1 MGKPDLHLSSLTG
14 FPTLGEATT
23 PPLCPAPA
31 GAWGLR
37 AAAAKLASAR
47 LEAQEAGGPSESA
60 APAKGKEDGGGG
72 SPEPAALPKAAEEL
86 GGGES
91 SEAPAQQADSSSS
104 ESARAE
110 VSVHRTSS
118 PRSPKTISTCAEAPS
133 HEAQEE
139 ETDEEKQQASEGKFD
154 NDGSSTGGVPSGGRG
169 PSSVHAADELGDQWG
184 VGEGGNWG
192 NVDDTKG
199 HEASLRHFLAPLSRE
214 QLLDLLSW
222 AALRD
227 RQVYEQCAERV
238 HASPSSRRLMVRNV
252 HYSTS
257 DERFTSFF
265 ETFGCVD
272 DALIVRERDGQSRGY
287 GFVTFT
293 YPEGVNRCFVAC
305 PLTLDGRQ
313 LHVKLA
319 ADLFTSREQTK
330 LFVRNLHEST
340 TAQTLRQIFS
350 AFGTLE
356 ECVVV
361 RDGEGRS
368 RGYGFLNFSTPME
381 AFKAVQM
388 SERIIDG
395 RMVFIHF
402 ASSSTKGTPRME
414 RAFPM
419 FRPLPAHAILKSGR
433 RSGGGGGG
441 GGTGGGAGAPDT
453 SLRGAPESSTRG
465 GGSTGN
471 AWDCGSLPSETRGG
485 RSRRAAG
492 ESQRGSYSNRGGGGI
507 GGRMGGPP
515 HPSAADPLLYSNGG
529 AFTDM
534 YGFSLSPFPFFPPSQ
549 GSDMKGP
556 LSPAY
561 TQYYPYPLGPYYPP
575 LAPEAQS
582 PPFGPQSTP

>member
-1 MGKPDLHLSSLTG
+1 MGKPELHLSSLTG

-47 LEAQEAGGPSESA
+47 LEAQEAGGASQA
-60 APAKGKEDGGGG
+60 AAAACTKTEGEGAGGA
-72 SPEPAALPKAAEEL
+72 P
-86 GGGES
+86 
-91 SEAPAQQADSSSS
+91 EAPSSPTQQQQAAAAASSS
-104 ESARAE
+104 ESGGAA
-110 VSVHRTSS
+110 VSVHRTAS
-118 PRSPKTISTCAEAPS
+118 PRSPKTTSTCAEATA

-139 ETDEEKQQASEGKFD
+139 GTDEEKQQASRKFE
-154 NDGSSTGGVPSGGRG
+154 NDSSSSSGGGPSGGG
-169 PSSVHAADELGDQWG
+169 PPSVHAADELGDQWAVSEAAG
-184 VGEGGNWG
+184 WG
-192 NVDDTKG
+192 NLDDAEG
-199 HEASLRHFLAPLSRE
+199 NEASLRHFLAPLSRE

-272 DALIVRERDGQSRGY
+272 DALIVRERDGHSRGY

-293 YPEGVNRCFVAC
+293 FPEGVNRCFVAC

-313 LHVKLA
+313 LHIKLA

-330 LFVRNLHEST
+330 LFVRNLHEQT
-340 TAQTLRQIFS
+340 TAHTLREIFS
-350 AFGTLE
+350 EFGTLE

-361 RDGEGRS
+361 RDAEGRS
-368 RGYGFLNFSTPME
+368 KGYGFLNFSTPME

-402 ASSSTKGTPRME
+402 ACSSAKGTPRME
-414 RAFPM
+414 RGL
-419 FRPLPAHAILKSGR
+419 PLLRSLPPHNGLKSSSLR
-433 RSGGGGGG
+433 RSAAAGAGGGGGPPDPSFR
-441 GGTGGGAGAPDT
+441 GGAPQ
-453 SLRGAPESSTRG
+453 SSVRG
-465 GGSTGN
+465 GGGPPGN
-471 AWDCGSLPSETRGG
+471 AWEGGALPAEPRSG
-485 RSRRAAG
+485 RNRRAAG
-492 ESQRGSYSNRGGGGI
+492 EGQRSRGGGPL

-515 HPSAADPLLYSNGG
+515 PPSADPLLYGSGG
-529 AFTDM
+529 GFSDM
-534 YGFSLSPFPFFPPSQ
+534 CGFSLSPFPFFPPSQ
-549 GSDMKGP
+549 AADMKGP

-561 TQYYPYPLGPYYPP
+561 AQYYPYPMGPPYYP
-575 LAPEAQS
+575 LGPETQS
-582 PPFGPQSTP
+582 PPFGPQAAPK

>member
-1 MGKPDLHLSSLTG
+1 MGKPELPLSSLTG

-31 GAWGLR
+31 GAWRLR

-47 LEAQEAGGPSESA
+47 LEAQGAGGASA
-60 APAKGKEDGGGG
+60 
-72 SPEPAALPKAAEEL
+72 EPAASTKAE
-86 GGGES
+86 GEAGEA
-91 SEAPAQQADSSSS
+91 SEASAQQGASSS
-104 ESARAE
+104 ESGGAGG
-110 VSVHRTSS
+110 SVHHTAS
-118 PRSPKTISTCAEAPS
+118 PRSPKTISTCAEAPA
-133 HEAQEE
+133 HEAQEG
-139 ETDEEKQQASEGKFD
+139 ETDEEKQQAAEKFE
-154 NDGSSTGGVPSGGRG
+154 NDVSSKGGGPSGEG
-169 PSSVHAADELGDQWG
+169 PTSVHAGDELGDQWT
-184 VGEGGNWG
+184 VGEAAGWANLDDAEGN
-192 NVDDTKG
+192 
-199 HEASLRHFLAPLSRE
+199 EASLRHFLAPLSRE

-272 DALIVRERDGQSRGY
+272 DALIVRERDGHSRGY

-293 YPEGVNRCFVAC
+293 FPEGVNRCFVAC

-313 LHVKLA
+313 LHIKLA

-330 LFVRNLHEST
+330 LFVRNLHEQT
-340 TAQTLRQIFS
+340 TAHTLREIFS

-361 RDGEGRS
+361 RDAEGRS
-368 RGYGFLNFSTPME
+368 KGYGFLNFSTPME

-402 ASSSTKGTPRME
+402 ASSSAKGTPRME
-414 RAFPM
+414 RGL
-419 FRPLPAHAILKSGR
+419 PLLRALPPHNGSKSGSQR
-433 RSGGGGGG
+433 RSI
-441 GGTGGGAGAPDT
+441 GGGAGGAPPDP
-453 SLRGAPESSTRG
+453 SLRGVPQSSVRG
-465 GGSTGN
+465 GGPPGSTR
-471 AWDCGSLPSETRGG
+471 DCGSLQSEARSG
-485 RSRRAAG
+485 RSRRAAC
-492 ESQRGSYSNRGGGGI
+492 ESQRGSYSNRGGVPM
-507 GGRMGGPP
+507 GGRLGGPP
-515 HPSAADPLLYSNGG
+515 PSADPLLNGNGG
-529 AFTDM
+529 AFSDM

-549 GSDMKGP
+549 AADMKGP

-561 TQYYPYPLGPYYPP
+561 TQYYPYPLGPYYS
-575 LAPEAQS
+575 LGPEAQS
-582 PPFGPQSTP
+582 PPYGPQPAPKEHRGAHALDKHVGLATQTSSDQHPYGS

>member
-1 MGKPDLHLSSLTG
+1 MGKPELHLSSLTG

-47 LEAQEAGGPSESA
+47 LEAQEAAGAPEAAASAKSE
-60 APAKGKEDGGGG
+60 GE
-72 SPEPAALPKAAEEL
+72 
-86 GGGES
+86 GGGEAPEAS
-91 SEAPAQQADSSSS
+91 SEQAASTS
-104 ESARAE
+104 ESGGAE
-110 VSVHRTSS
+110 VSVHRTAS
-118 PRSPKTISTCAEAPS
+118 PRSPKTTSTCAEAPA
-133 HEAQEE
+133 HETQEE
-139 ETDEEKQQASEGKFD
+139 ATDEEKQQAAGKFE
-154 NDGSSTGGVPSGGRG
+154 NDGSSSGGGPSGGG
-169 PSSVHAADELGDQWG
+169 PPSVHAADELGDQWA
-184 VGEGGNWG
+184 VGEAGGWG
-192 NVDDTKG
+192 NHDDAEG
-199 HEASLRHFLAPLSRE
+199 NEASLRHFLAPLSRE

-272 DALIVRERDGQSRGY
+272 DALIVRERDGHSRGY

-293 YPEGVNRCFVAC
+293 FPEGVNRCFVAC

-313 LHVKLA
+313 LHIKLA

-330 LFVRNLHEST
+330 LFVRNLHEQT
-340 TAQTLRQIFS
+340 TAHTLREIFS

-356 ECVVV
+356 ECVIV
-361 RDGEGRS
+361 RDAEGRS
-368 RGYGFLNFSTPME
+368 KGYGFLNFSTPME

-402 ASSSTKGTPRME
+402 ASSSGKGTPRME
-414 RAFPM
+414 RGL
-419 FRPLPAHAILKSGR
+419 PLLRALPPHNGLKSGSLR

-441 GGTGGGAGAPDT
+441 AGADP
-453 SLRGAPESSTRG
+453 SFRGAPQSSVRG
-465 GGSTGN
+465 GGGPAGN

-485 RSRRAAG
+485 RNRRAAG
-492 ESQRGSYSNRGGGGI
+492 ESQRGTNRGGGH
-507 GGRMGGPP
+507 MGSRLGAPLPP
-515 HPSAADPLLYSNGG
+515 SADPLLYGSGG
-529 AFTDM
+529 AFSDM
-534 YGFSLSPFPFFPPSQ
+534 CGFSLSPFPFFPPSQ
-549 GSDMKGP
+549 TADMKGP

-561 TQYYPYPLGPYYPP
+561 AQYYPYPLGPYYP
-575 LAPEAQS
+575 LAPETQS
-582 PPFGPQSTP
+582 PPFGPQSAPK